1 VIYKEVIISKRRKI
15 MIINNDVID
24 KFAQIAKIN
33 PQIKISSKEI
43 GVASSDKKAIV
54 YWQWNQDVEKEY
66 GIYDMN
72 NFLNM
77 VKLHNLD
84 DIETV
89 EKTDR
94 IEIKSSN
101 GINNYKFEAQ
111 NITSIFL
118 SPPDKETFLS
128 KLTDDPKEF
137 KLSVRDI
144 ELLQKQSCVLGSED
158 MVFEGNTITLTNE
171 NDSSSNTYK
180 KVLDSVEEISKS
192 IIMTSMFAL
201 MRPLEF
207 TVKIYETAVIFDS
220 GEICYV
226 HVKLK

>member
-1 VIYKEVIISKRRKI
+1 

-43 GVASSDKKAIV
+43 CVSPKDHKVIV
-54 YWQWNQDVEKEY
+54 YWKWNQDVEKEY

-89 EKTDR
+89 EKVDR

-111 NITSIFL
+111 NISSIFEE
-118 SPPDKETFLS
+118 PPNKETFLS
-128 KLTDDPKEF
+128 KLTDTPKEF

-144 ELLQKQSCVLGSED
+144 ELLQKQSCVLGSGD

-180 KVLDSVEEISKS
+180 KVLDSVEGI
-192 IIMTSMFAL
+192 FN
-201 MRPLEF
+201 
-207 TVKIYETAVIFDS
+207 ETIRV
-220 GEICYV
+220 YR
-226 HVKLK
+226 